1 MSDSLASRILILLF
15 NEIQSLIIFSLKS
28 FENGAFN
35 TTHILVNSPAVHKQ
49 KPVVGCNDTVT
60 IAAYHAF
67 MNAVPPVS
75 AVAGSVR
82 SARFHQWRSRKDRAV
97 RWLITI
103 GGIAVISAVMLIFFY
118 LLYVVFPLFLP
129 ASTKFEHLAD
139 NPRWQADQPVYLSV
153 EEQLEVGLRVSSA
166 GVAEFFSLDDGSSLQ
181 TQQLPFDAQARLTA
195 SSEAIEFNGLVA
207 VASDSG
213 HVLVFKHSY
222 QTRFTG
228 GVETRQVIPELSFPY
243 GEQSLLVMPG
253 TDISSI
259 ALSDGDSDLV
269 LAATGA
275 DGRVRVEM
283 IAKTEN
289 FLTGEITL
297 EKNSVETRVKFKTTA
312 VAISGNHR
320 WLYLG
325 DDQGNLHRLQLDTLE
340 LLQSIRLG
348 NSAITTMTMLLGGIS
363 VLAGDAGGSIS
374 QLFPVRE
381 QGNEYHLELIR
392 RFNRQS
398 APIVQIL
405 PEQRRKG
412 FLALDAQNGLGIYHS
427 TAQRLVH
434 FQSLEARHPRR
445 LALSP
450 RANGLLIEGGE
461 GSLGMLGIENE
472 HPEISFS
479 SLWQKVWYENYEQPE
494 YIWQSSASTNE
505 FEPKFSLTPLVF
517 GTLKASLYAMLFAIP
532 LALMGAAYT
541 AYFMSPALRNWVKPS
556 IEVMAALPTV
566 ILGFMAG
573 LWFAPWVEENLA
585 GIFMILLILPVGLL
599 IFAWLWH
606 QYNGPLKTWVPAGW
620 EPILQLPILIGLG
633 MLAMWLADPV
643 QALFF
648 GGDLRTWLSQ
658 EAGIPYDQRNALVVG
673 CAMGFA
679 VIPTI
684 FSIAE
689 DAIFGVPESLSDGSL
704 ALGATPWQTMVRVVL
719 PTASPGIF
727 SGLMIGLGRA
737 VGETM
742 IVLMAT
748 GNTPI
753 MDWNLFE
760 GMRTLAAN
768 IAVEMPEAEV
778 AGSHYRILFVAA
790 LVLFLF
796 TFVVNTGAEVIR
808 QRLRDK
814 YSSL

>member
-1 MSDSLASRILILLF
+1 M
-15 NEIQSLIIFSLKS
+15 
-28 FENGAFN
+28 
-35 TTHILVNSPAVHKQ
+35 
-49 KPVVGCNDTVT
+49 
-60 IAAYHAF
+60 AAYHKF

-75 AVAGSVR
+75 AVAGS
-82 SARFHQWRSRKDRAV
+82 ARFHYWRYRKDQIV
-97 RWLITI
+97 RRMVSI
-103 GGIAVISAVMLIFFY
+103 GGIAVISAVVLIFFY
-118 LLYVVFPLFLP
+118 LLYVVIPLFLP
-129 ASTKFEHLAD
+129 ASTKLEHLAEA
-139 NPRWQADQPVYLSV
+139 PRWQADESVYLSV
-153 EEQLEVGLRVSSA
+153 EEQLSVGLRVARS
-166 GVAEFFSLDDGSSLQ
+166 GEVDFFSVSDGSKLQ
-181 TQQLPFDAQARLTA
+181 THQLPLEPNSLIKAI
-195 SSEAIEFNGLVA
+195 SEAVEFNGLLA
-207 VASDSG
+207 VASDNG

-222 QTRFTG
+222 QTRFDG
-228 GVETRQVIPELSFPY
+228 GVESRKVIPELSFPY
-243 GEQSLLVMPG
+243 GEKALL
-253 TDISSI
+253 TLTESDISSI
-259 ALSDGDSDLV
+259 AVSDSDTELV

-275 DGRVRVEM
+275 DGQVRVE
-283 IAKTEN
+283 ILSKSEN
-289 FLTGEITL
+289 LLSGEITL
-297 EKNSVETRVKFKTTA
+297 ERKSATTTASFKTTA
-312 VAISGNHR
+312 AAISGNHQ

-325 DDQGNLHRLQLDTLE
+325 DDQGNIHRLKLDTLE
-340 LLQSIRLG
+340 QLQSVHQGDLP
-348 NSAITTMTMLLGGIS
+348 ITTMSMLLGGIS
-363 VLAGDAGGSIS
+363 VLVGDTGGSVS
-374 QLFPVRE
+374 QLFPVRDRE
-381 QGNEYHLELIR
+381 NEYKLELIR
-392 RFNRQS
+392 RFDNQD
-398 APIVQIL
+398 APIVRIL

-412 FLALDAQNGLGIYHS
+412 FLVLDAENGLGIYHS
-427 TAQRLVH
+427 TAKRLVH
-434 FQSLEARHPRR
+434 FQSLDSLQVQS

-450 RANGLLIEGGE
+450 RANGLLIEGE
-461 GSLGMLGIENE
+461 KGSLNLLAIKNR

-479 SLWQKVWYENYEQPE
+479 SLWKKVWYENYDQPE
-494 YIWQSSASTNE
+494 YVWQSSASSNE

-517 GTLKASLYAMLFAIP
+517 GTLKAALYAMLFAIP

-541 AYFMSPALRNWVKPS
+541 AYFMSPALRNWVKPG
-556 IEVMAALPTV
+556 IEIMAALPTV

-573 LWFAPWVEENLA
+573 LWFAPFVEENLA
-585 GIFMILLILPVGLL
+585 GIFMILLVVPVGLL

-606 QYNGPLKTWVPAGW
+606 QYNGPLKEWVQEGW
-620 EPILQLPILIGLG
+620 EPVLQLPMLVGLG
-633 MLAMWLADPV
+633 MLAMWLAEPV
-643 QALFF
+643 QVLFF
-648 GGDLRTWLSQ
+648 GGDFRSWLSH

-704 ALGATPWQTMVRVVL
+704 ALGATPWQTLVRVVL
-719 PTASPGIF
+719 PTASPGVF

-768 IAVEMPEAEV
+768 IAVEMPESEV
-778 AGSHYRILFVAA
+778 NGSHYRILFVAA

-796 TFVVNTGAEVIR
+796 TFIVNTGAEVIR